1 MAADG
6 DGERRRGPWRLDAD
20 VGEEPDYRFTLAN
33 ERTFLA
39 WVRTSLA
46 LLAGGVAVREFVDP
60 FEIEGARRALA
71 AFAIAVSL
79 AAVVF
84 GYRRWVGAQQAMR
97 LGEPLPANLGVPVVA
112 AGLAL
117 LAAAAAVLVVLG

>member
-1 MAADG
+1 VDG
-6 DGERRRGPWRLDAD
+6 DRPTNPWRLDPD

-46 LLAGGVAVREFVDP
+46 LLAGGVAVREFVEP
-60 FEIEGARRALA
+60 FEVDGARRALA

-79 AAVVF
+79 ASIVL

-97 LGEPLPANLGVPVVA
+97 LGQPLPASVGIPIVA
-112 AGLAL
+112 AGLAV
-117 LAAAAAVLVVLG
+117 LAAASGLLVVVG

>member
-1 MAADG
+1 VDAD
-6 DGERRRGPWRLDAD
+6 RPSNPWRLDPD
-20 VGEEPDYRFTLAN
+20 IGEEPDYRFTLAN

-71 AFAIAVSL
+71 TFAIAVSL
-79 AAVVF
+79 SAIVL

-97 LGEPLPANLGVPVVA
+97 LGAPLPANVGIPVVA
-112 AGLAL
+112 AGLAV
-117 LAAAAAVLVVLG
+117 LALASGVLVLLG

>member
-1 MAADG
+1 VDG
-6 DGERRRGPWRLDAD
+6 DRPTNPWRLDPD

-46 LLAGGVAVREFVDP
+46 LLAGGVAVREFVEP
-60 FEIEGARRALA
+60 FEVDGARRALA

-79 AAVVF
+79 ASIVL
-84 GYRRWVGAQQAMR
+84 GYLRWVGAQQAMR
-97 LGEPLPANLGVPVVA
+97 LGQPLPTNVGVPIVA
-112 AGLAL
+112 AGLAV
-117 LAAAAAVLVVLG
+117 LAAASGLLVVVG

>member
-1 MAADG
+1 MDDG
-6 DGERRRGPWRLDAD
+6 PGERRKVPWRLDPD

-60 FEIEGARRALA
+60 FEVAGARRGLA

-79 AAVVF
+79 AAIVF

-97 LGEPLPANLGVPVVA
+97 LGAPLPVNLGIPLVA
-112 AGLAL
+112 GGMAL
-117 LAAAAAVLVVLG
+117 LAAAAGVLVLLG

>member
-1 MAADG
+1 MDG
-6 DGERRRGPWRLDAD
+6 DRSTSPWRLDPD
-20 VGEEPDYRFTLAN
+20 IGEEPDYRFTLAN

-60 FEIEGARRALA
+60 FEVEGARRALA
-71 AFAIAVSL
+71 TFAIAVSL
-79 AAVVF
+79 AAVVL

-97 LGEPLPANLGVPVVA
+97 LGAPLPPSLGIPVVA

-117 LAAAAAVLVVLG
+117 LALASGVLVVLG